1 MKVLCCGDSHTK
13 VFHFCN
19 QKQNEYLFDV
29 CKVSGATAQGA
40 VNPNSKTDALNLFQ
54 SKIKSTDADK
64 ILIMLGEVDCGFL
77 IWVRSKRY
85 NISIDEQIEL
95 CVQNLFTFVHDI
107 INTSKYKS
115 DDIILVGAVLPT
127 ICDSTNKQFLSGA
140 RSEVNVSQLK
150 RPAKTIEYNALLKNK
165 CKENG
170 YHYIEITNTIL
181 GEKGLVRSE
190 FLNKDPND
198 HHLCDEKTYQL
209 WLSELNTIFGL

>member
-19 QKQNEYLFDV
+19 QKQSKYLFDV

-115 DDIILVGAVLPT
+115 DDIIIVGAVLPT
-127 ICDSTNKQFLSGA
+127 ICDSTNKQFLCGA

-150 RPAKTIEYNALLKNK
+150 RTAKTIEYNALLKNK

-170 YHYIEITNTIL
+170 YHYIEITDTIL
-181 GEKGLVRSE
+181 GENGLVRSG

-209 WLSELNTIFGL
+209 WLTELNTIFSL